1 MNVSPHR
8 QSIAVFGIIV
18 PLFVIVLIMIVT
30 VIGHSSL
37 NDNFDIKV
45 AAFERYETAQ
55 TQVSELESFLTTDNR
70 REKIAFWNSKL
81 EQDLVQSL
89 TLNLDKML
97 AKHDT
102 ETLHQTEMGQAPGA
116 GAIGS
121 KTNIPHSRMQLS
133 FEGSFKPMQ
142 LLLAELEREMPHLVL
157 ESISIRSQPAKSE
170 TEKGNLQFGI
180 VYLCWEKPKA

>member
-1 MNVSPHR
+1 MNGSPHR
-8 QSIAVFGIIV
+8 QSIVVFGIIV
-18 PLFVIVLIMIVT
+18 PLFVIVVIMMVT
-30 VIGHSSL
+30 IMGHSSL
-37 NDNFDIKV
+37 NNSFAVKID
-45 AAFERYETAQ
+45 ALERYETAK
-55 TQVSELESFLTTDNR
+55 TQVSELEILLTTDDR
-70 REKIAFWNSKL
+70 REKIAYWNSKL

-89 TLNLDKML
+89 TLNLDKIL

-102 ETLHQTEMGQAPGA
+102 EILHQTEMGQAPGA

-121 KTNIPHSRMQLS
+121 KTNLPHSRMQLS

-142 LLLAELEREMPHLVL
+142 LLLAELENEMPHLVL